1 MRKTYPGKGLS
12 AAEGAAK
19 GRAMTVSHTLRRRT
33 RNGREYRRLI
43 EGDLK
48 PESHSP
54 QDFATVK
61 QTLVLTGAIRRM
73 TFGVVR

>member
-1 MRKTYPGKGLS
+1 
-12 AAEGAAK
+12 
-19 GRAMTVSHTLRRRT
+19 MTVSHTLRRRT
-33 RNGREYRRLI
+33 RNGGWKASGTGENRPLI

-54 QDFATVK
+54 QDFAAVK